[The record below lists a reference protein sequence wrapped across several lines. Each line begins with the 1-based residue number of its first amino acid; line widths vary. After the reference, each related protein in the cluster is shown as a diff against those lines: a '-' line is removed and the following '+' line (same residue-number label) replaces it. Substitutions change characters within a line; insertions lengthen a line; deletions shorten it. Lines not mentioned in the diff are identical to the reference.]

1 MKYNHKNFGFSL
13 NSKIPLDNFL
23 EKALYEPKIGYYNN
37 RFPFGKDGDFV
48 TSPIISNLFSEILAI
63 WIISVWEKFEKPKIF
78 NLVELGPG
86 DGSLMNILTQT
97 FKRFPEFNKSVN
109 IFLYEKSSLLIKI
122 QKRRIENKHIKW
134 IKNYNSIK
142 KGPVIFF
149 GNEFFDAIPI
159 KQFTVNNKIFLEKC
173 FSINNKGLKETYKK
187 ASLSD
192 VSLIKSF
199 NILNKQNFVEY
210 PKLGFKELNKILK
223 KISALSGG
231 VLLID
236 YGYLKPF
243 NRNTLQTVM
252 KNKKVKM
259 ENLNNY
265 IGKVDITY
273 LVNFGLLK
281 EFFEKKN
288 FKVKNIVTQK
298 FFLETMGIIERAK
311 IIEKN
316 MNDDQKKDLFL
327 RLRRLLHKDSMGKLF
342 KVIFAYNCKKNN
354 FLGFS

>member
-1 MKYNHKNFGFSL
+1 M
-13 NSKIPLDNFL
+13 
-23 EKALYEPKIGYYNN
+23 
-37 RFPFGKDGDFV
+37 
-48 TSPIISNLFSEILAI
+48 
-63 WIISVWEKFEKPKIF
+63 
-78 NLVELGPG
+78 
-86 DGSLMNILTQT
+86 
-97 FKRFPEFNKSVN
+97 
-109 IFLYEKSSLLIKI
+109 
-122 QKRRIENKHIKW
+122 
-134 IKNYNSIK
+134 
-142 KGPVIFF
+142 
-149 GNEFFDAIPI
+149 
-159 KQFTVNNKIFLEKC
+159 
-173 FSINNKGLKETYKK
+173 
-187 ASLSD
+187 
-192 VSLIKSF
+192 
-199 NILNKQNFVEY
+199 
-210 PKLGFKELNKILK
+210 GFKELNKILK

-252 KNKKVKM
+252 KNRKVKM

-342 KVIFAYNCKKNN
+342 KVIFAYKCKKNN